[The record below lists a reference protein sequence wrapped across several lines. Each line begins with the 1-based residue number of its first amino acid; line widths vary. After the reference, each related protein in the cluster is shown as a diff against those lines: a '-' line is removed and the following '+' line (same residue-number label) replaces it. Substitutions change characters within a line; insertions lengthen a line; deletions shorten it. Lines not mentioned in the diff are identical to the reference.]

1 MFPAPQKVLIHR
13 LGSLGDTAIMLPV
26 FHYLNDI
33 WPQAEKRVMTNFP
46 VAAVAPPLQAV
57 LGDDI
62 FVDGY
67 FTYPVRMRN
76 PRALLSLASEVR
88 AWGPDIAIYANAGS
102 IARTLRDGAFLRL
115 CGARR
120 VIGLPIDRSRREHIL
135 DRQTGLYERET
146 ARIARTL
153 AALGRIDVND
163 PQKKD
168 LCLTE
173 AERNAATDILSG
185 WAGAERFICFSPG
198 TKQEMKDWT
207 DPNWIVVL
215 EAVSSA
221 DPSLGI
227 LVVGADGDRARS
239 DALLTHWQGPKLN
252 TCGQISPRGS
262 AAVMAHAKMFL
273 GNDSGPMHL
282 AAAVNIPAV
291 AVFSRHAKPGIWFPL
306 GDRHRIFY
314 PGLRW
319 SGGAP
324 PVERN
329 AANETDITSIPP
341 DQVID
346 ACRSFLRKPE
356 SSDLVR

>member
-1 MFPAPQKVLIHR
+1 MIPAPQKILVHR

-26 FHYLNDI
+26 FHHLNDI
-33 WPQAEKRVMTNFP
+33 WPQAEKRVMTNYP
-46 VAAVAPPLQAV
+46 VASVAPPLQAV

-67 FTYPVRMRN
+67 FTYPVKMRN
-76 PRALLSLASEVR
+76 PRSLLSLASGVR
-88 AWGPDIAIYANAGS
+88 AWGPDIAIYANEARS
-102 IARTLRDGAFLRL
+102 IAASLRDGAFLRL
-115 CGARR
+115 CGARHI
-120 VIGLPIDRSRREHIL
+120 VGLPIARSRREHLL
-135 DRQTGLYERET
+135 DTQTGLYERET
-146 ARIARTL
+146 ARIARSL

-163 PQKKD
+163 PAGKD

-173 AERNAATDILSG
+173 TERKAATDFLSG
-185 WAGAERFICFSPG
+185 WAGAGRFICFSPG
-198 TKQEMKDWT
+198 TKQQMKDWT
-207 DPNWIVVL
+207 DPNWIIAL
-215 EAVSSA
+215 EAISTA

-227 LVVGADGDRARS
+227 LVVGAAGDRARS
-239 DALLTHWQGPKLN
+239 AALLTHWQGPKIN
-252 TCGQISPRGS
+252 TCGQIPPRVS

-282 AAAVNIPAV
+282 AAAVNVPAV

-319 SGGAP
+319 SGGRP
-324 PVERN
+324 PVDRE
-329 AANETDITSIPP
+329 AEHETGITSIPV

-346 ACRSFLRKPE
+346 ACMNLLLE
-356 SSDLVR
+356 N